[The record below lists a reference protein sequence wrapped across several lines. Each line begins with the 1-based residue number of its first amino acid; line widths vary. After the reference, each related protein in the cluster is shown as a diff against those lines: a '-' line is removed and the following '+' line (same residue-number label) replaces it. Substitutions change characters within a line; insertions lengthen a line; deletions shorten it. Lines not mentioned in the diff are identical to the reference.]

1 VDGPSTRLRLRVSPG
16 ARRSGIVGRHG
27 KAWKVRVAAAPED
40 GKANGT
46 LLALLAKTLG
56 VPRRSLELTTGT
68 ASRDKIVTLYG
79 LSANEANERLEASVG
94 VTHASPQR
102 VGAE

>member
-27 KAWKVRVAAAPED
+27 EAWKVRVAAAPED
-40 GKANGT
+40 GKANDA

-68 ASRDKIVTLYG
+68 ASRDKIVTIQG
-79 LSANEANERLEASVG
+79 LSAYEANERLEASIG
-94 VTHASPQR
+94 ARNASPQR